1 MCNEKSKFKLLLN
14 VTLCC
19 SFYESSIR
27 TQFLKRQRGPV
38 AYFWRSIPINKRT
51 GRHRIG
57 VGFLAGYIGEAMDKP
72 PFSLAF
78 VMVTESFVVLAI
90 FFYLESAANKR

>member
-1 MCNEKSKFKLLLN
+1 MCNEKSKFKLLLI

-19 SFYESSIR
+19 SFYVSSIR

-38 AYFWRSIPINKRT
+38 AYFWRIPINKHT

-57 VGFLAGYIGEAMDKP
+57 VGFLAGYIWEATDKP

-78 VMVTESFVVLAI
+78 VVVTESFVVLAV